1 MKRIFF
7 FCLAFILASCHSE
20 AQNVLPFLLPN
31 SDQTQYAEVYILG
44 GQSNMSGAAP
54 SAGIDAQ
61 YTGALNAYMLS
72 TYGSGT
78 NTRNA
83 TTLTWQRLELD
94 KNNNNEG
101 INGVSALGFFGPEI
115 VFGKKM
121 SDLKPNRIFI
131 IKVAYNA
138 SSMLGEGST
147 NDWKLGGPG
156 IRYADLSAS
165 VIIGLNKIVSDFNL
179 TPRIRGFLWMQ
190 GEAERDGTA
199 DYSSAPNLQSGYIL
213 QCSRMVQF
221 IIDDIVENNF
231 DTKSMR
237 VCFGRIHNSF
247 SPVPSPTSL
256 AAIRAAHVDLGTNFR
271 TNNVGY
277 QRYCAG
283 VTYIDTDAFD
293 ISTADHTHFT
303 QLGQISL
310 GTAYYNYFSQYVD
323 EIITV
328 TPASTSGFD
337 TDAAAFVT
345 TAGLTNQ
352 THANAVNA
360 LVSSLKTNSVWTIA
374 PAIYPF
380 IGGNRKANK
389 LNLKDPTNLLGYNLT
404 FNTGVKHTVAGFDGN
419 IDGGFTTA
427 VNPTGYAN
435 TNIPFNV
442 LGQNTAGFAY
452 YSPTATQEAKYG
464 MGVMSAGNTS
474 RLYFPASWTD
484 NHIYTADMSAE
495 NGTPTNTD
503 GSGTFVIS
511 RTSSSNYN
519 IYVRGTKTSISASSV
534 APDANTFVIGGRNSN
549 GVIGSISF
557 KTWAYFQ
564 FFNTS
569 LSDTNESNLRSA
581 VTTFQTAVR

>member
-1 MKRIFF
+1 MRN
-7 FCLAFILASCHSE
+7 ILLYLLVALSACHSE
-20 AQNVLPFLLPN
+20 AQSVLTFALPN

-44 GQSNMSGAAP
+44 GQSNMEGAAP

-61 YTGALNAYMLS
+61 YTGALNSYILS

-83 TTLTWQRLELD
+83 STLTWQRLELD
-94 KNNNNEG
+94 KNNNSAG
-101 INGVSALGFFGPEI
+101 VNGVAAAGFFGPEI

-121 SDLKPNRIFI
+121 SDLKSNRIFI
-131 IKVAYNA
+131 IKIAVNA
-138 SSMLGEGST
+138 ASMLGEGGT
-147 NDWKLGGPG
+147 NDWKIGGG
-156 IRYADLSAS
+156 GTNYAKLLND
-165 VIIGLNKIVSDFNL
+165 VTIGLSKIVSDFHL
-179 TPRIRGFLWMQ
+179 TPRIRGLLWMQ
-190 GEAERDGTA
+190 GEAERDGVVDYATA
-199 DYSSAPNLQSGYIL
+199 GNLQSGYVL

-221 IIDDIVENNF
+221 LIDDIVELGY

-237 VCFGRIHNSF
+237 VSFGRIHNSF

-283 VTYIDTDAFD
+283 TTYQDTDAFD

-323 EIITV
+323 EVITI

-337 TDAAAFVT
+337 TDAAAAVT
-345 TAGLTNQ
+345 AMGLTNQ
-352 THANAVNA
+352 THANAVNT
-360 LVSSLKTNSVWTIA
+360 LITSLKSNSLWTIS
-374 PAIYPF
+374 PAIYT
-380 IGGNRKANK
+380 IVGGNRKANK
-389 LNLKDPTNLLGYNLT
+389 INLKDPASSYNLT
-404 FNTGVKHTVAGFDGN
+404 FTTGVKHTAAGFDGN

-435 TNIPFNV
+435 TNMPYNI
-442 LGQNTAGFAY
+442 LGQNAAGFAY

-464 MGVMSAGNTS
+464 MGVMNSGSTS
-474 RLYFPASWTD
+474 RFYFPASWTD
-484 NHIYTADMSAE
+484 NHIYTADNSAE

-534 APDANTFVIGGRNSN
+534 TPDANTFVIGGRNSN

-564 FFNTS
+564 FFDTS
-569 LSDTNESNLRSA
+569 LSDANESNLRSA
-581 VTTFQTAVR
+581 ITTFQTAVR